1 MSTIKFCFEKDPSKT
16 TSLIVN
22 GLVTN
27 GLRVDTGGWEAYVG
41 LGIIRVIRQG
51 DDNLC
56 TTRPYMIRPSYAIKK
71 GWGGGIDKSKKRG
84 EACTCRDLIMV
95 ITGIESSRSLV
106 D

>member
-1 MSTIKFCFEKDPSKT
+1 MLVGTKRFEKGG
-16 TSLIVN
+16 TSIK
-22 GLVTN
+22 G
-27 GLRVDTGGWEAYVG
+27 RAIGGWEAYVG

-56 TTRPYMIRPSYAIKK
+56 TTRPDMTRPSYAIKK
-71 GWGGGIDKSKKRG
+71 EGLGEIDKSKKRG

-95 ITGIESSRSLV
+95 ITGIESSRSLG

>member
-56 TTRPYMIRPSYAIKK
+56 TTRPDMIRPSYAIKK
-71 GWGGGIDKSKKRG
+71 EGESIRGKREG
-84 EACTCRDLIMV
+84 KPAPAEI
-95 ITGIESSRSLV
+95 
-106 D
+106 